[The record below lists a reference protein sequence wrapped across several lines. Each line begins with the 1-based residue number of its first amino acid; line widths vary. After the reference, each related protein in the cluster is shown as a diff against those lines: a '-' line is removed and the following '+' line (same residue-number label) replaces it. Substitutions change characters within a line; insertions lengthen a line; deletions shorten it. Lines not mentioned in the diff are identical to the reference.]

1 MQLHENICVNVL
13 CINLSTSTPLP
24 STGSLYLYQPVIPSP
39 SESTKWSQY
48 HEGFQPWIQAGAAPK
63 SQSVIFFAV
72 VPWHIAWSMVPQKRY
87 LLFFLMTFFWPRG
100 EMADFAKTSPWSSRL
115 DGRLCVWQKGWKVP
129 YRSGKVIWS
138 KIGNSKKITFLKII
152 LVDFFKLLVKKKLP
166 LKVIIENLFQGNF

>member
-152 LVDFFKLLVKKKLP
+152 LVDFF
-166 LKVIIENLFQGNF
+166 NY